1 MSDGSF
7 WLSIIFN
14 GGFALFFF
22 NRLINLD
29 YEEHPPYV
37 YYGDGIC
44 FAMNVAA
51 FLYTIL

>member
-1 MSDGSF
+1 MSTESY

-14 GGFALFFF
+14 GGFALFFL
-22 NRLINLD
+22 NRLLNLD
-29 YEEHPPYV
+29 YDEYHPYV